1 MEKAGGFVVGV
12 IYALIIFGIGF
23 AIWMSV
29 ANAGSKVSDK
39 VIYGNKD
46 PKEIPQEERK
56 ELQKKSEKSFGVFV
70 IIGLVVTSFVMY
82 LISDSIGIPI
92 A

>member
-12 IYALIIFGIGF
+12 IYALVIFGIGF

-39 VIYGNKD
+39 VIYDNKD

-56 ELQKKSEKSFGVFV
+56 ELHKKSEKLFGVFV
-70 IIGLVVTSFVMY
+70 IVGLIVTSFVMY